1 LAVGLAMDALSVA
14 AATGFSLKTVRFRHA
29 SRMAASFGVFHVF
42 MPIAGWLAGATII
55 WLIASYDH
63 WVAFLLLIF
72 VGGRMI
78 YGALN
83 GEEKLEASKVLSNAN
98 LLLFSVAVSIDAV
111 AVGLSLYCEQV
122 PILFPAVIMGVVTSV
137 ITFLGM
143 HLGNRIGSFIGRGAP
158 LVGGTILIAIGLR
171 IVITHLLGL

>member
-1 LAVGLAMDALSVA
+1 MDALSVA
-14 AATGFSLKTVRFRHA
+14 AATGFSLKTVRFHHA
-29 SRMAASFGVFHVF
+29 SKMAVSFGVFHVF

-78 YGALN
+78 YEALN
-83 GEEKLEASKVLSNAN
+83 SEEKIEASKVLSNAN
-98 LLLFSVAVSIDAV
+98 LLLFSVAVSIDAI

-122 PILFPAVIMGVVTSV
+122 PILVPAMIMGAVTFA

-143 HLGNRIGSFIGRGAP
+143 HLGNRIGRFIGKGAP
-158 LVGGTILIAIGLR
+158 IIGGTILIAIGLR
-171 IVITHLLGL
+171 IVTTHILGL